1 MTPRALLDA
10 AETLLE
16 DAGDHLPGAWPR
28 AVALL
33 ARQALELLVEGRV
46 PPSLRSAPFSVRLFW
61 LRQDGD
67 KEEAE
72 RLAATWS
79 ALSEA
84 CHFHGY
90 ELPPTAASLRGWIAV
105 VDAAVSGSRGEV
117 SARRMPVR
125 PGAGEI
131 VSGGGV
137 DDVQED
143 LVAWLDRGDMARGNR
158 ALRAISDE
166 WRGRIRR
173 FLRSPLAE
181 EVDEVL
187 GEAMLELC
195 TAEAPRVRAPD
206 DVVSAS
212 AWRATVLRNWLVS
225 RMRKHLRRLHAER
238 AYVVGLTPAAERAV
252 WRVRGELPPVVA
264 SSGEDDAHDPLE
276 RLLAERRRA
285 EVVRRAR
292 DLAPRRAVLVLLVLR
307 ADVEPLVPALARTLN
322 DTVERVAHRVRRA
335 LASEPDGVHP
345 YLTRAMVRV
354 VYPDQPEAQA
364 LEAAR
369 KALARAV
376 SELRAQCSESA

>member
-1 MTPRALLDA
+1 
-10 AETLLE
+10 
-16 DAGDHLPGAWPR
+16 
-28 AVALL
+28 
-33 ARQALELLVEGRV
+33 
-46 PPSLRSAPFSVRLFW
+46 
-61 LRQDGD
+61 
-67 KEEAE
+67 
-72 RLAATWS
+72 
-79 ALSEA
+79 
-84 CHFHGY
+84 
-90 ELPPTAASLRGWIAV
+90 
-105 VDAAVSGSRGEV
+105 
-117 SARRMPVR
+117 
-125 PGAGEI
+125 
-131 VSGGGV
+131 
-137 DDVQED
+137 DVQED

-285 EVVRRAR
+285 EVVRRA
-292 DLAPRRAVLVLLVLR
+292 
-307 ADVEPLVPALARTLN
+307 
-322 DTVERVAHRVRRA
+322 
-335 LASEPDGVHP
+335 
-345 YLTRAMVRV
+345 
-354 VYPDQPEAQA
+354 
-364 LEAAR
+364 
-369 KALARAV
+369 
-376 SELRAQCSESA
+376 